1 MAKHVNLRDP
11 LVISLINAR
20 AEAEGRTAQNAAS
33 QTIRE
38 ALMPIYGPKRRS
50 FKQSIIEKSSRNG
63 SVV

>member
-11 LVISLINAR
+11 VVIALINAR

-38 ALMPIYGPKRRS
+38 ALMPIYGPKRRPLNRR
-50 FKQSIIEKSSRNG
+50 IVEKSSMDLSDG
-63 SVV
+63 

>member
-1 MAKHVNLRDP
+1 MAKNVNLRDRD
-11 LVISLINAR
+11 VMALINAR

-50 FKQSIIEKSSRNG
+50 FKQRIIEKSNGNG
-63 SVV
+63 SMD